1 MPASDWTNTVAGNNG
16 GTEVLITGIT
26 IGSTGATTISITAN
40 VMIKKWGNSDVVMD
54 LDLDKIVTVA

>member
-1 MPASDWTNTVAGNNG
+1 MPASDWTNTVPGDNG
-16 GTEVLITGIT
+16 GTEVLITSIT

-40 VMIKKWGNSDVVMD
+40 VMIKKWGNSNVVMD